1 MSLTRFLKIGNFISV
16 LILSPFKVP
25 EPAKNAETKPEMNS
39 DAKPEVQ
46 EQNREIVPEVKP
58 EINDPMTESKSENES
73 GFISDKSENKKEI
86 SLPNT
91 TLTGQIYG
99 SIMENRNT
107 EPKEE
112 NPDEK
117 MDVDIAPKPI
127 PEDITFIRVQFC
139 ETGVKREFFNLKK
152 VTRPDGSGLKG
163 FDKVRIGEKLIA
175 QQPHDGKLAE
185 GLVRFL

>member
-1 MSLTRFLKIGNFISV
+1 MVILFV
-16 LILSPFKVP
+16 LILIPFKDP
-25 EPAKNAETKPEMNS
+25 DSTKNAETKPDMNS

-46 EQNREIVPEVKP
+46 EQNQEIVTEVKP
-58 EINDPMTESKSENES
+58 EINDSTTESKSEIES

-112 NPDEK
+112 NQDEK
-117 MDVDIAPKPI
+117 MEVDIAPKPI
-127 PEDITFIRVQFC
+127 PEDISFIRVQFC

-185 GLVRFL
+185 GLVRFLLSNFY